1 MKATRLVAMLPVLML
16 AAVAA
21 TPSPTQAIAIADA
34 EEPAMQLYVN
44 NENALDVEVY
54 LEIAQ
59 GERSFLGRVRAG
71 TQRTFDIDEAA
82 VAGIE
87 AFRIRLQT
95 LEQAGSGTLVDDA
108 TEAVKTQLISVDR
121 GEKVN
126 IVVRNPLT
134 TSGIVQS

>member
-1 MKATRLVAMLPVLML
+1 MNARRLVGMLPVLML
-16 AAVAA
+16 AAVAV
-21 TPSPTQAIAIADA
+21 TPTQAIAIADA
-34 EEPAMQLYVN
+34 EEPAMEIYVN

-54 LEIAQ
+54 LESAR

-71 TQRTFDIDEAA
+71 NQRTFDIDEAA

-87 AFRIRLQT
+87 TFRIRLQT
-95 LEQAGSGTLVDDA
+95 LQAGAGTVLDHA
-108 TEAVKTQLISVDR
+108 TAAVKTQPISVDQ